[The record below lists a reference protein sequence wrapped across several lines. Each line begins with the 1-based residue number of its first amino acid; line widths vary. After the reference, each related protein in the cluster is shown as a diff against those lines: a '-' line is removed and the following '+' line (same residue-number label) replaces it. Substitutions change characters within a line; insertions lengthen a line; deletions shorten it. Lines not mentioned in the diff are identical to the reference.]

1 MLHDYLFT
9 VFLELLFSTS
19 SVKNWTRGI
28 RISSLEDCNGQI
40 SFPSIFAPSSIH
52 PTTVVKKNILMPNL
66 YLIPVYCFPLHL
78 GIPIASGSTTIYYYY
93 LLIVS
98 TIYYYFYYLL
108 LLSTTLILSKATA
121 HLHTLC
127 SNYIN
132 NFSISKI
139 FQTFFFS
146 YVP

>member
-9 VFLELLFSTS
+9 VFLELLLSTS
-19 SVKNWTRGI
+19 STKNWTQGI

-40 SFPSIFAPSSIH
+40 SFPSIFVPTSIH
-52 PTTVVKKNILMPNL
+52 PTTVAKKKYFNAKSLLNTCL
-66 YLIPVYCFPLHL
+66 LL
-78 GIPIASGSTTIYYYY
+78 PIASSNSHCFRIWP
-93 LLIVS
+93 
-98 TIYYYFYYLL
+98 
-108 LLSTTLILSKATA
+108 LSTTLILSKATV

>member
-19 SVKNWTRGI
+19 SIKTQIQGI
-28 RISSLEDCNGQI
+28 RISSLEDYNGLI
-40 SFPSIFAPSSIH
+40 LFPSIFVPSSIS
-52 PTTVVKKNILMPNL
+52 PTTVARKKYFNAKSLFNNCL
-66 YLIPVYCFPLHL
+66 LL
-78 GIPIASGSTTIYYYY
+78 PIASRNSHCFRIWP
-93 LLIVS
+93 
-98 TIYYYFYYLL
+98 
-108 LLSTTLILSKATA
+108 LSTTLILSKATV
-121 HLHTLC
+121 HLHTLF

-146 YVP
+146 YVS